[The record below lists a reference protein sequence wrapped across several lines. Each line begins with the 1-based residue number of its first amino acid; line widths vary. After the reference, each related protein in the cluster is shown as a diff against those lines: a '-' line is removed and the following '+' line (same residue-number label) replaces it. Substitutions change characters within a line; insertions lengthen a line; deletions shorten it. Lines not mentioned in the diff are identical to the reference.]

1 MKRFPLFLAVVALV
15 IWVYF
20 NNRQEKVEF
29 YSTEDVDKLVKY
41 IERDGDIEP
50 DYVKTKLEELSN
62 DKDFILIAY
71 NLAKADNRVELSDL
85 IYSFL
90 LNETPAWYLRT
101 TYLQNHFHTTSRWN
115 WMFGDS
121 PYLNI
126 HLKIRI
132 KH

>member
-41 IERDGDIEP
+41 IQRDGDIDPE
-50 DYVKTKLEELSN
+50 YIKTKLGEFSK

-71 NLAKADNRVELSDL
+71 NLAKTDNRIELSDL
-85 IYSFL
+85 IYTIL
-90 LNETPAWYLRT
+90 LNETPA
-101 TYLQNHFHTTSRWN
+101 
-115 WMFGDS
+115 
-121 PYLNI
+121 
-126 HLKIRI
+126 
-132 KH
+132 

>member
-1 MKRFPLFLAVVALV
+1 MKRNHIALFLAVVALV

-50 DYVKTKLEELSN
+50 DYVKTKLEEYSN

-85 IYSFL
+85 IYLML
-90 LNETPAWYLRT
+90 LNETPA
-101 TYLQNHFHTTSRWN
+101 
-115 WMFGDS
+115 
-121 PYLNI
+121 
-126 HLKIRI
+126 
-132 KH
+132 